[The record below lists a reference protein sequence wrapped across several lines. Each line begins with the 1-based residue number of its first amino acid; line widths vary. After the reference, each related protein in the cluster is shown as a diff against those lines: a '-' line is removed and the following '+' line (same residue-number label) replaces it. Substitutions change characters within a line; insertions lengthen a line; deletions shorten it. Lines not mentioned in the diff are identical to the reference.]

1 MSCSASVLSMRPAS
15 ATTHIP
21 PVRDSTIFRELLP
34 IDSPLGRRAAGVL
47 LCQCDVVL
55 AVAAS
60 LFDAVDELPG
70 HMKSDAAGPRFAPLG
85 HERRRWHA
93 QRVECLAVIDDLD
106 FDGTATYS
114 QANRQLVR
122 ATLGPGIL
130 DDIADDLV

>member
-1 MSCSASVLSMRPAS
+1 N
-15 ATTHIP
+15 
-21 PVRDSTIFRELLP
+21 
-34 IDSPLGRRAAGVL
+34 
-47 LCQCDVVL
+47 
-55 AVAAS
+55 
-60 LFDAVDELPG
+60 
-70 HMKSDAAGPRFAPLG
+70 SDAAGPRFAPLG

-130 DDIADDLV
+130 DDIADDLVECDLEFHQRLVRNAVVCTKALEGVACKPKPSQFVWNGDAHRSFAK